1 MGNRLTKLYTKTG
14 DDGTTGLGDGSR
26 TTKDSARIEAVGTID
41 ELNSWIGL
49 LLAELP
55 EDEPLIEPL
64 TEIQH
69 RLFDL
74 GGELAVPGFQLIQS
88 QMVTNLEVL
97 CDQLNEELP
106 PLKEFILPGGSTSA
120 GLCHMA
126 RAVARRER
134 VIVTLSKDES
144 IGDDLKRYIN
154 RLSRMSYLSWP
165 ANSRNV
171 MAAKKCSGNQK
182 NTIKNAR
189 QAGHFVRTPC
199 A

>member
-26 TTKDSARIEAVGTID
+26 ITKDSARIEAVGTID

-55 EDEPLIEPL
+55 ADEPLIEPL

-88 QMVTNLEVL
+88 QMVSDLEVL

-126 RAVARRER
+126 RAVARRAER

-154 RLSRMSYLSWP
+154 RLSDVLF
-165 ANSRNV
+165 V
-171 MAAKKCSGNQK
+171 MARQL
-182 NTIKNAR
+182 AR
-189 QAGHFVRTPC
+189 RGGGQEVFWKSKRTQ
-199 A
+199 

>member
-14 DDGTTGLGDGSR
+14 DDGSTGLGDGSR

-126 RAVARRER
+126 RAVARRAER

-144 IGDDLKRYIN
+144 IGTDLKRYIN
-154 RLSRMSYLSWP
+154 RLSDVLF
-165 ANSRNV
+165 V
-171 MAAKKCSGNQK
+171 MARQL
-182 NTIKNAR
+182 AR
-189 QAGHFVRTPC
+189 RDGGQEVFWKSKRTQ
-199 A
+199 

>member
-55 EDEPLIEPL
+55 ADEQLIEPL
-64 TEIQH
+64 TDIQH

-74 GGELAVPGFQLIQS
+74 GGELAVPGFQLIQAE
-88 QMVTNLEVL
+88 MVSDLEAL

-106 PLKEFILPGGSTSA
+106 PLKEFILPGGSKSA

-126 RAVARRER
+126 RAVARRAER
-134 VIVTLSKDES
+134 IIVTLSKEETV
-144 IGDDLKRYIN
+144 GDDLKRYIN
-154 RLSRMSYLSWP
+154 RLSDVLF
-165 ANSRNV
+165 V
-171 MAAKKCSGNQK
+171 MARQL
-182 NTIKNAR
+182 AR
-189 QAGHFVRTPC
+189 RDGGQEVFWKSRRTQ
-199 A
+199 

>member
-55 EDEPLIEPL
+55 VDEQLIEPL
-64 TEIQH
+64 TDIQH

-74 GGELAVPGFQLIQS
+74 GGELAVPGFQLIQAE
-88 QMVTNLEVL
+88 MVSDLEAL

-106 PLKEFILPGGSTSA
+106 PLKEFILPGGSKSA

-126 RAVARRER
+126 RAVARRAER
-134 VIVTLSKDES
+134 IIVTLSKEETV
-144 IGDDLKRYIN
+144 GDDLKRYIN
-154 RLSRMSYLSWP
+154 RLSDVLF
-165 ANSRNV
+165 V
-171 MAAKKCSGNQK
+171 MARQL
-182 NTIKNAR
+182 AR
-189 QAGHFVRTPC
+189 RDGGQEVFWKSRRTQ
-199 A
+199 

>member
-55 EDEPLIEPL
+55 ADEQLIEPL
-64 TEIQH
+64 TDIQH

-74 GGELAVPGFQLIQS
+74 GGELAVPGFQLIQAE
-88 QMVTNLEVL
+88 MVSDLETL

-106 PLKEFILPGGSTSA
+106 PLKEFILPGGSKSA

-126 RAVARRER
+126 RAVARRAER
-134 VIVTLSKDES
+134 IIVTLSKEETV
-144 IGDDLKRYIN
+144 GDDLKRYIN
-154 RLSRMSYLSWP
+154 RLSDVLF
-165 ANSRNV
+165 V
-171 MAAKKCSGNQK
+171 MARQL
-182 NTIKNAR
+182 AR
-189 QAGHFVRTPC
+189 RDGGHEVFWKSKRTQ
-199 A
+199 

>member
-26 TTKDSARIEAVGTID
+26 TTKDSSRIEAVGTID

-55 EDEPLIEPL
+55 ANEPL
-64 TEIQH
+64 TEPLTDIQH

-88 QMVTNLEVL
+88 DMVSDLEIL
-97 CDQLNEELP
+97 CDQLNQELP
-106 PLKEFILPGGSTSA
+106 PLKEFILPGGSKTA

-126 RAVARRER
+126 RAVARRAER
-134 VIVTLSKDES
+134 TIVTLSNEDTV
-144 IGDDLKRYIN
+144 GDDLRQYIN
-154 RLSRMSYLSWP
+154 RLSDVLF
-165 ANSRNV
+165 V
-171 MAAKKCSGNQK
+171 MARQL
-182 NTIKNAR
+182 AR
-189 QAGHFVRTPC
+189 RDGGQEVFWKSKRTQ
-199 A
+199 

>member
-26 TTKDSARIEAVGTID
+26 TTKDSPRIEAVGTID

-55 EDEPLIEPL
+55 ADEPLIEPL

-88 QMVTNLEVL
+88 QMVSDLEVL

-126 RAVARRER
+126 RAVARRAER

-154 RLSRMSYLSWP
+154 RLSDILF
-165 ANSRNV
+165 V
-171 MAAKKCSGNQK
+171 MARQL
-182 NTIKNAR
+182 AR
-189 QAGHFVRTPC
+189 RGGGKEVFWKSKRTQ
-199 A
+199 

>member
-55 EDEPLIEPL
+55 ADEQLIEPL
-64 TEIQH
+64 TDIQH

-74 GGELAVPGFQLIQS
+74 GGELAVPGFQLIQAE
-88 QMVTNLEVL
+88 MVSDLEAL

-106 PLKEFILPGGSTSA
+106 PLKEFILPGGSKSA

-126 RAVARRER
+126 RAVARRAER
-134 VIVTLSKDES
+134 IIVTLSKEETV
-144 IGDDLKRYIN
+144 GDDLKRYIN
-154 RLSRMSYLSWP
+154 RLSDVLF
-165 ANSRNV
+165 V
-171 MAAKKCSGNQK
+171 MARQL
-182 NTIKNAR
+182 AR
-189 QAGHFVRTPC
+189 RDGGQEVFWKSKRTR
-199 A
+199 

>member
-26 TTKDSARIEAVGTID
+26 TTKDSSRIEAVGTID

-55 EDEPLIEPL
+55 ADEPLIEPL

-88 QMVTNLEVL
+88 QMVSDLEVL

-126 RAVARRER
+126 RAVARRAER
-134 VIVTLSKDES
+134 VIVTLSKNES

-154 RLSRMSYLSWP
+154 RLSDVLF
-165 ANSRNV
+165 V
-171 MAAKKCSGNQK
+171 MARQL
-182 NTIKNAR
+182 AR
-189 QAGHFVRTPC
+189 RDGGQEVFWKSKRIQ
-199 A
+199 

>member
-55 EDEPLIEPL
+55 ADEPLIEPL

-88 QMVTNLEVL
+88 QMVSDLEIL

-126 RAVARRER
+126 RAVARRAER

-154 RLSRMSYLSWP
+154 RLSDVLF
-165 ANSRNV
+165 V
-171 MAAKKCSGNQK
+171 MARQL
-182 NTIKNAR
+182 AR
-189 QAGHFVRTPC
+189 RGGGQEVFWKSKRTQ
-199 A
+199 

>member
-26 TTKDSARIEAVGTID
+26 TTKDSPRIEAVGTID

-55 EDEPLIEPL
+55 ADEPLIEPL

-126 RAVARRER
+126 RAVARRAER

-154 RLSRMSYLSWP
+154 RLSDVLF
-165 ANSRNV
+165 V
-171 MAAKKCSGNQK
+171 MARQL
-182 NTIKNAR
+182 AR
-189 QAGHFVRTPC
+189 RDGGQEVFWKSKRTQ
-199 A
+199 

>member
-41 ELNSWIGL
+41 ELNSWVGL

-55 EDEPLIEPL
+55 ANEPLIEPL
-64 TEIQH
+64 TDIQH

-74 GGELAVPGFQLIQS
+74 GGELAVPGFQLIQAE
-88 QMVTNLEVL
+88 MVSDLEAL

-106 PLKEFILPGGSTSA
+106 PLKEFILPGGSKSA

-126 RAVARRER
+126 RAVARRAER
-134 VIVTLSKDES
+134 MIVTLSKEES
-144 IGDDLKRYIN
+144 VGDDLKRYIN
-154 RLSRMSYLSWP
+154 RLSDVLF
-165 ANSRNV
+165 V
-171 MAAKKCSGNQK
+171 MA
-182 NTIKNAR
+182 R
-189 QAGHFVRTPC
+189 QLAGRDGGQEVFWKSKRTQ
-199 A
+199 

>member
-55 EDEPLIEPL
+55 ADEPLIEPL

-88 QMVTNLEVL
+88 QMVSDLEVL
-97 CDQLNEELP
+97 CDQLNEKLP

-126 RAVARRER
+126 RAVARRAER
-134 VIVTLSKDES
+134 IIVTLSKDES

-154 RLSRMSYLSWP
+154 RLSDVLF
-165 ANSRNV
+165 V
-171 MAAKKCSGNQK
+171 MARQL
-182 NTIKNAR
+182 AR
-189 QAGHFVRTPC
+189 RDGGQEVFWKSKRIQ
-199 A
+199 

>member
-55 EDEPLIEPL
+55 ADEQLIEPL
-64 TEIQH
+64 TDIQH

-74 GGELAVPGFQLIQS
+74 GGELAVPGFQLIQAE
-88 QMVTNLEVL
+88 MVSDLEAL

-106 PLKEFILPGGSTSA
+106 PLKEFILPGGSKSA

-126 RAVARRER
+126 RAVARRAER
-134 VIVTLSKDES
+134 IIVTLSKEETV
-144 IGDDLKRYIN
+144 GDDLKRYIN
-154 RLSRMSYLSWP
+154 RLSDVLF
-165 ANSRNV
+165 V
-171 MAAKKCSGNQK
+171 MARQL
-182 NTIKNAR
+182 AR
-189 QAGHFVRTPC
+189 RDGGQEVFWKSKRTP
-199 A
+199 

>member
-26 TTKDSARIEAVGTID
+26 TTKDSTRIEAVGTID

-55 EDEPLIEPL
+55 ADEPLIEPL

-88 QMVTNLEVL
+88 QMVSDLEVL

-126 RAVARRER
+126 RAVARRAER

-154 RLSRMSYLSWP
+154 RLSDVLF
-165 ANSRNV
+165 V
-171 MAAKKCSGNQK
+171 MARQL
-182 NTIKNAR
+182 AR
-189 QAGHFVRTPC
+189 RDGGQEVFWKSKRIQ
-199 A
+199 

>member
-14 DDGTTGLGDGSR
+14 DNGTTGLGDGSR
-26 TTKDSARIEAVGTID
+26 ITKDSPRIEAVGTID

-55 EDEPLIEPL
+55 ADEPLIEPL

-88 QMVTNLEVL
+88 QMVSDLEIL

-126 RAVARRER
+126 RAVARRAER

-154 RLSRMSYLSWP
+154 RLSDVLF
-165 ANSRNV
+165 V
-171 MAAKKCSGNQK
+171 MARQL
-182 NTIKNAR
+182 AR
-189 QAGHFVRTPC
+189 RDGGQEVFWKSKRIQ
-199 A
+199 

>member
-55 EDEPLIEPL
+55 VDEQLIEPL
-64 TEIQH
+64 TDIQH
-69 RLFDL
+69 QLFDL
-74 GGELAVPGFQLIQS
+74 GGELAVPGFQLIQAE
-88 QMVTNLEVL
+88 MVSDLEAL

-106 PLKEFILPGGSTSA
+106 PLKEFILPGGSKSA

-126 RAVARRER
+126 RAVARRAER
-134 VIVTLSKDES
+134 IIVTLSKEETV
-144 IGDDLKRYIN
+144 GDDLKRYIN
-154 RLSRMSYLSWP
+154 RLSDVLF
-165 ANSRNV
+165 V
-171 MAAKKCSGNQK
+171 MARQL
-182 NTIKNAR
+182 AR
-189 QAGHFVRTPC
+189 RDGGPEVFWKSKRTP
-199 A
+199 

>member
-26 TTKDSARIEAVGTID
+26 TTKDSSRIEAVGTID

-55 EDEPLIEPL
+55 ADEPLIEPL

-88 QMVTNLEVL
+88 QMVSDLEIL

-126 RAVARRER
+126 RAVARRAER

-154 RLSRMSYLSWP
+154 RLSDVLF
-165 ANSRNV
+165 V
-171 MAAKKCSGNQK
+171 MARQL
-182 NTIKNAR
+182 AR
-189 QAGHFVRTPC
+189 RGGGQEVFWKSKRTQ
-199 A
+199 

>member
-1 MGNRLTKLYTKTG
+1 LSNYQSAKRNPMGNRLTKLYTKTG

-55 EDEPLIEPL
+55 ADEQLIEPL
-64 TEIQH
+64 TDIQH

-74 GGELAVPGFQLIQS
+74 GGELAVPGFQLIQAE
-88 QMVTNLEVL
+88 MVSDLEAL

-106 PLKEFILPGGSTSA
+106 PLKEFILPGGSKSA

-126 RAVARRER
+126 RAVARRAER
-134 VIVTLSKDES
+134 IIVTLSKEETV
-144 IGDDLKRYIN
+144 GDDLKRYIN
-154 RLSRMSYLSWP
+154 RLSDVLF
-165 ANSRNV
+165 V
-171 MAAKKCSGNQK
+171 MARQL
-182 NTIKNAR
+182 AR
-189 QAGHFVRTPC
+189 RDGGQEVFWKSKRTQ
-199 A
+199 

>member
-26 TTKDSARIEAVGTID
+26 ITKDSARIEAVGTID

-55 EDEPLIEPL
+55 ADEPLIEPL

-88 QMVTNLEVL
+88 QMVSDLEVL

-126 RAVARRER
+126 RAVARRAER

-154 RLSRMSYLSWP
+154 RLSDVLF
-165 ANSRNV
+165 V
-171 MAAKKCSGNQK
+171 MARQL
-182 NTIKNAR
+182 AR
-189 QAGHFVRTPC
+189 RDGGQEVFWNSKRIQ
-199 A
+199 